1 MMTAKFHLASI
12 FYITS
17 SLGKGLLIN
26 ELMYI
31 YDGSKVVAV
40 GLVASPLAIAILK
53 WPKHVQAG

>member
-1 MMTAKFHLASI
+1 M
-12 FYITS
+12 TS